1 MVDNEGYSALRP
13 TIDVSDTVRRIV
25 RELSEIGWLYGKV
38 MDEGEDGGPVKKALK
53 LAVRE

>member
-1 MVDNEGYSALRP
+1 MVDGEGYSALRP

-25 RELSEIGWLYGKV
+25 RQLSEMGWLYGKIV
-38 MDEGEDGGPVKKALK
+38 DEKEEGGAVKKALK